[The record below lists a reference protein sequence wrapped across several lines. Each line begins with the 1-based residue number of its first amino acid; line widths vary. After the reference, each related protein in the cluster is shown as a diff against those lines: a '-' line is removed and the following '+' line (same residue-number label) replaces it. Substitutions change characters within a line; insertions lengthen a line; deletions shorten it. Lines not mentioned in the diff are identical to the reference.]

1 MRNELERTITQAPP
15 MCDGHPG
22 VYGEIAGYYDAFL
35 CEDAWLQKTNG
46 FHSPVEG
53 IYRAWC
59 PRVSGCSRSA
69 AGAGTSSR
77 RCAPHAG
84 WAWT

>member
-15 MCDGHPG
+15 MRDGHPG

-46 FHSPVEG
+46 YHSPVEG
-53 IYRAWC
+53 IYRAMV
-59 PRVSGCSRSA
+59 PPG
-69 AGAGTSSR
+69 
-77 RCAPHAG
+77 
-84 WAWT
+84 